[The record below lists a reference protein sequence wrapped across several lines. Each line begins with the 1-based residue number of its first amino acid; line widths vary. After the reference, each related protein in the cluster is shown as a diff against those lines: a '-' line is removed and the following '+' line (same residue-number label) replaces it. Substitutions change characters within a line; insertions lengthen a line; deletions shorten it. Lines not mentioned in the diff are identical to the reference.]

1 MNFLNLIDRFAAQN
15 FFVLFSLENV
25 SFGIQITNYDLYFL
39 EIQSGIQT
47 QPKFLFNPIGI
58 A

>member
-39 EIQSGIQT
+39 EIRSGTQT